1 MGQSVLVHKFNI
13 KVNTFENKFINRKDN
28 YRFLMKYC
36 QTQIEIYISNKM
48 PCKNILQNDVESTVG
63 LLQ

>member
-1 MGQSVLVHKFNI
+1 MGQSVLVHKFNTCI

-36 QTQIEIYISNKM
+36 QNTNRDLYF
-48 PCKNILQNDVESTVG
+48 
-63 LLQ
+63 